1 MKWPAKPAVPASWS
15 PWLRA
20 AWVVL
25 QLVAAVWMSRSGIQF
40 YYQGF

>member
-1 MKWPAKPAVPASWS
+1 MKWFAVPAKWS

-25 QLVAAVWMSRSGIQF
+25 QIVASVWMARSGIHF